1 MFTLKE
7 GGAHVNATF
16 LCQVPCLCFVW
27 KISFPD
33 VRVNRDQMHLT
44 LEHQDFSLPFLSL

>member
-7 GGAHVNATF
+7 GDAHVNAIF